1 MWVWPTGICTAP
13 RAGAMLDFL
22 FPAECRL
29 CGCVLPRGSR
39 CLCPLCSAGLQR
51 TGYHRDPDNALAMRL
66 AGRIPFERATGH
78 FLYTPEAPVAMLIHD
93 MKYRGMY
100 GVARELGRIAGGEL
114 AAAGWLAGIDVL
126 VPVPLHWMKRMRRGY
141 NQAEELAR
149 GVGEGSGIAVLT
161 ALRAIRGHKSQT
173 RVSRAQRAVNVR
185 GIFRLRHPDGVAGR
199 HILLIDDVCTTG
211 ATLVAAAEALLA
223 AAPGARLSILTIACI
238 V

>member
-1 MWVWPTGICTAP
+1 
-13 RAGAMLDFL
+13 MLEFL
-22 FPAECRL
+22 FPPECLL
-29 CGCVLPRGSR
+29 CGSALPRGR
-39 CLCPLCSAGLQR
+39 DCLCPLCAAGMQR

-66 AGRIPFERATGH
+66 AGRIPFDRATGH
-78 FLYTPEAPVAMLIHD
+78 FLYSPEAPVAMLIHD
-93 MKYRGMY
+93 MKYRGMHR
-100 GVARELGRIAGGEL
+100 VARELGRLTGEEL

-126 VPVPLHWMKRMRRGY
+126 VPVPLHWIKHMRRGY

-149 GVGEGSGIAVLT
+149 GIGEGSGLPVER

-173 RVSRAQRAVNVR
+173 RVSREQRAVNVR
-185 GIFRLRHPDGVAGR
+185 GIFRPRHPDRVAGR

-223 AAPGARLSILTIACI
+223 AVPGARISILTLACT